1 LFTNDGSSDD
11 ESVTLQPST
20 RRRGR
25 ALTEAIYLATLQELA
40 LTGFTALSFDKIAT
54 TAGTGKAALYRRWP
68 GVDALVLAALT
79 DPAIGFGHPLVPPR
93 TGSLRTDLITLLTQF
108 VHALGEPR
116 GRALLPLVAHRHQ
129 HPELSEQV
137 WSSVVRP
144 AQDVLLAVLGDA
156 AARGEADPARI
167 TRLSA
172 SVGPRMLLVEAWR
185 AGSVGDDKVVEIVD
199 EVLVPLVSA

>member
-1 LFTNDGSSDD
+1 MT
-11 ESVTLQPST
+11 EQPST

-40 LTGFTALSFDKIAT
+40 RAGYAALSFDKIAT

-68 GVDALVLAALT
+68 SVDALVLAALT
-79 DPAIGFGHPLVPPR
+79 DPATGFGHPLVPPR
-93 TGSLRTDLITLLTQF
+93 MGSLRTDLITLLTQF

-137 WSSVVRP
+137 WRSVIRP
-144 AQDVLLAVLGDA
+144 AQDVLLEVLGDA
-156 AARGEADPARI
+156 AARGEANPARI
-167 TRLSA
+167 TKLSA

-185 AGSVGDDKVVEIVD
+185 VDSVGDDKVAEVVD
-199 EVLVPLVSA
+199 EILVPLLSA